1 MVHDKNQ
8 YVKLMEQL
16 LFKVSIVIL
25 ITALTILPLFGMI
38 STYYHEKAHIN
49 KAKEYGINFVYNF
62 NFKNAYFSSLNPKP
76 HPSGT
81 STPAT
86 KEDDIKYKNLDLKYK
101 KDINL
106 AGIRSD
112 YNFIDAIL
120 SGIILTNL
128 SLLSKK
134 VRKTKLIYFVI
145 YIDGLLFYWLW
156 HIIASTSL
164 NLFYPIGDLQ
174 KLFY

>member
-1 MVHDKNQ
+1 MPQ
-8 YVKLMEQL
+8 
-16 LFKVSIVIL
+16 
-25 ITALTILPLFGMI
+25 
-38 STYYHEKAHIN
+38 
-49 KAKEYGINFVYNF
+49 
-62 NFKNAYFSSLNPKP
+62 
-76 HPSGT
+76 
-81 STPAT
+81 PAT